1 MAKMYVDPG
10 KMTFYDA
17 FGGKQCEIEK
27 VYMDTFD
34 RDGLSYCSCDTAD
47 AIKGG
52 NSATFTAQNCDIV
65 DNYLLKKIKGEI
77 GTFDANTATVTLMT
91 SAEEFKESIKHLQEQ
106 IDELKAA
113 PKSAD
118 KLRSALKT
126 LRYKHEIE

>member
-17 FGGKQCEIEK
+17 FGGKQGEIDK

-34 RDGLSYCSCDTAD
+34 RNSLSYCSCDTAD
-47 AIKGG
+47 MRDY
-52 NSATFTAQNCDIV
+52 ATFTAQNCDAI
-65 DNYLLKKIKGEI
+65 DISLLDKIKGDI
-77 GTFDANTATVTLMT
+77 GTFNGNATVEFTT
-91 SAEEFKESIKHLQEQ
+91 DVEEFRKRIEHLQEQ

-118 KLRSALKT
+118 NLRSALKT
-126 LRYKHEIE
+126 LKYKHEIE

>member
-10 KMTFYDA
+10 KVTFYDA
-17 FGGKQCEIEK
+17 FGGKQGEIEK

-34 RDGLSYCSCDTAD
+34 RGGLSYCSCDTAD
-47 AIKGG
+47 MRDY
-52 NSATFTAQNCDIV
+52 ATFAVQNCDMV
-65 DNYLLKKIKGEI
+65 DDRLLKKIKGEI
-77 GTFDANTATVTLMT
+77 GTFDASTATVELMT
-91 SAEEFKESIKHLQEQ
+91 SAEEFKESIKRLQEQ